1 MKRLRFKAVLIFLLL
16 SGIPWRLVSAKESK
30 VSLDN
35 QIDSLFIKMK
45 MTGLGIAVVKGDSIV
60 YVNSFG
66 YREMPSDNTPGE
78 LLENDDLFRTASI
91 SKTFIATVILQ
102 LVEEGA
108 LSLDDDAQE
117 YLKFPLRNPSFL
129 NDPITIRMLLT
140 HTSSINDSQRY
151 WSLELINPNVSEE
164 YFKSYSNTKPGDVYK
179 YCNFNY
185 TLLGAVIEGVTN
197 NRFDAEIDQRIMK
210 PLNIQGGFNCNLLEP
225 NKFVKLYR
233 YDKNTGTFRED
244 DEAYRPY
251 KYQIQDHYVLGESIG
266 LGYPC
271 SGMKITTSNLA
282 KYMMMHM
289 HGGTFK
295 NTIILSANS
304 EELMRNNYVGKYNYG
319 FSFRQYRDLVPNT
332 VLYGQT
338 GGGFGLKSAMIFDP
352 NHEIGFVVICSGSS
366 SEYIDGYGDIHKP
379 LIQLLYSFF
388 SNAE

>member
-1 MKRLRFKAVLIFLLL
+1 
-16 SGIPWRLVSAKESK
+16 
-30 VSLDN
+30 
-35 QIDSLFIKMK
+35 
-45 MTGLGIAVVKGDSIV
+45 
-60 YVNSFG
+60 
-66 YREMPSDNTPGE
+66 
-78 LLENDDLFRTASI
+78 
-91 SKTFIATVILQ
+91 
-102 LVEEGA
+102 
-108 LSLDDDAQE
+108 
-117 YLKFPLRNPSFL
+117 
-129 NDPITIRMLLT
+129 
-140 HTSSINDSQRY
+140 
-151 WSLELINPNVSEE
+151 
-164 YFKSYSNTKPGDVYK
+164 
-179 YCNFNY
+179 
-185 TLLGAVIEGVTN
+185 
-197 NRFDAEIDQRIMK
+197 MK